1 MLTSV
6 AVAQGNVVTE
16 GLQAWFD
23 FGNTQCYNPTQG
35 TGSITAGTP
44 FFNLAPNP
52 SPISGSITGSVNWS
66 PAFGGC
72 MNLTNG
78 DTSTLEYTAGLSAS
92 FTVQVMCTPS
102 TDASASLNWKNDAG
116 AWPGFRPATNGF
128 VWAQQ
133 FPTTENYLIPILWA
147 GGSAATLPDATKQP
161 AAGWSEYARFMN
173 VYTFSTNGDA
183 IHNTYMNNLNKATNT
198 TTRTR
203 GNSAVGQIYL
213 NFDSAAGNRHGI
225 GRISGYLHYN
235 RQLSDAEIYQNVQ
248 FYMNRFGTK

>member
-1 MLTSV
+1 MFTSV

-35 TGSITAGTP
+35 TGSITAATP

-52 SPISGSITGSVNWS
+52 SPISGAINGAVNWS

-72 MNLTNG
+72 MNLTNR

-102 TDASASLNWKNDAG
+102 TDALPNNDWISDAG
-116 AWPGFRPATNGF
+116 GWPGFRPATNGF

-133 FPTTENYLIPILWA
+133 LVGTNYLIPILWA
-147 GGSAATLPDATKQP
+147 GGSAGTLSGNTQQP
-161 AAGWSEYARFMN
+161 KSGWTEYVRFMN
-173 VYTFSTNGDA
+173 VYTFATNGAA
-183 IHNTYMNNLNKATNT
+183 IHNTYMNNLNKGTDT
-198 TTRTR
+198 TTKTR

-213 NFDSAAGNRHGI
+213 NFDPASGNRHGI
-225 GRISGYLHYN
+225 GRISGFLHYN
-235 RQLSDAEIYQNVQ
+235 RFLSDDEIYQNAQ